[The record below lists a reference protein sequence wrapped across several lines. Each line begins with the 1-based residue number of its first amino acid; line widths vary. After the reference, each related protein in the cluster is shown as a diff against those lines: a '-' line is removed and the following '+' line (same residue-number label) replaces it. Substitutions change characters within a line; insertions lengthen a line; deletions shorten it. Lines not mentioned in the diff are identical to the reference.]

1 MSEGELCPVTMTVRF
16 DDDARTVVL
25 SVRDLVEHVAP
36 SGDLRVDVV
45 QRSASRLEQGRRA
58 HVDWQRG
65 RAAVDPRYRAEVSV
79 RADVEVEGWRVT
91 IMGRVD
97 GLIEEEDRKVVEEI
111 KSSLLEGDR
120 LCRTGM
126 EDWASHVEQ
135 LQAYLWVCAR
145 QNGGATVGRLVLVSV
160 LDRTRHV
167 LNVDF
172 DEAATGAWIFDRL
185 RGLVNERSAHLRWLI
200 ERRSITVTSPFAQW
214 RSGQESMADVVQWNL
229 DAGQDV
235 LVQAPTGF
243 GKTAPI
249 LTGALR
255 HALANDKQVFWATAR
270 TTHQGLVMDTL
281 GHLVDRGVEVRGL
294 VVGSKERVCLN
305 DVVVCRGD
313 ACRYAASYWDK
324 IRETRVIQRV
334 LSLGAVSLQGVSDLA
349 TEAEVCP
356 YELALDAS
364 AKTDLLVGD
373 YNYVLDPSVRI
384 RRHFGESAKRWVVV
398 VDEAHHLL
406 ERARSWRSPFV
417 EVRHAREALKR
428 MRGIDPARYAPFIA
442 LAEDIEGAVRS
453 VIQRS
458 DSPGQDGL
466 ARVELPEE
474 WLAHEAAQID
484 ALALSYLKVELETR
498 AYLQSERDPWL
509 DLARSVLRFRQQ
521 WEESEGV
528 VRVTVASRTKHTVGL
543 LCVDV
548 SNWLG
553 AQLARLGGVV
563 GCSATLSPADFY
575 MDVLGLPSGRTD
587 YYEQPD
593 EVSLERRRV
602 VVAPYVSTL
611 FKDREA
617 HAPMTASLLQ
627 ECIEAVPGNVA
638 VYFPSFSM
646 LEELT
651 DRWSLEGRS
660 VMRQPRQLLA
670 AERDAWL
677 DQLITSKTP
686 VVLAA
691 VLGGVFAEGID
702 LPAGSLDAIFVTGP
716 ALPPVGLER
725 DLLKAHYEETFEQ
738 GHLYASLIPGLTKVV
753 QAAGRLHRRPTDRG
767 AILLVGR
774 RFRWRD
780 VRSLLPDSW
789 YAEVVEDPVMA
800 LRDFFAEEE

>member
-1 MSEGELCPVTMTVRF
+1 
-16 DDDARTVVL
+16 
-25 SVRDLVEHVAP
+25 
-36 SGDLRVDVV
+36 
-45 QRSASRLEQGRRA
+45 
-58 HVDWQRG
+58 
-65 RAAVDPRYRAEVSV
+65 
-79 RADVEVEGWRVT
+79 
-91 IMGRVD
+91 
-97 GLIEEEDRKVVEEI
+97 
-111 KSSLLEGDR
+111 
-120 LCRTGM
+120 
-126 EDWASHVEQ
+126 
-135 LQAYLWVCAR
+135 
-145 QNGGATVGRLVLVSV
+145 
-160 LDRTRHV
+160 
-167 LNVDF
+167 
-172 DEAATGAWIFDRL
+172 
-185 RGLVNERSAHLRWLI
+185 
-200 ERRSITVTSPFAQW
+200 
-214 RSGQESMADVVQWNL
+214 
-229 DAGQDV
+229 
-235 LVQAPTGF
+235 
-243 GKTAPI
+243 
-249 LTGALR
+249 
-255 HALANDKQVFWATAR
+255 
-270 TTHQGLVMDTL
+270 
-281 GHLVDRGVEVRGL
+281 
-294 VVGSKERVCLN
+294 
-305 DVVVCRGD
+305 
-313 ACRYAASYWDK
+313 
-324 IRETRVIQRV
+324 
-334 LSLGAVSLQGVSDLA
+334 
-349 TEAEVCP
+349 
-356 YELALDAS
+356 
-364 AKTDLLVGD
+364 
-373 YNYVLDPSVRI
+373 
-384 RRHFGESAKRWVVV
+384 
-398 VDEAHHLL
+398 
-406 ERARSWRSPFV
+406 
-417 EVRHAREALKR
+417 
-428 MRGIDPARYAPFIA
+428 
-442 LAEDIEGAVRS
+442 
-453 VIQRS
+453 
-458 DSPGQDGL
+458 
-466 ARVELPEE
+466 
-474 WLAHEAAQID
+474 
-484 ALALSYLKVELETR
+484 LETR